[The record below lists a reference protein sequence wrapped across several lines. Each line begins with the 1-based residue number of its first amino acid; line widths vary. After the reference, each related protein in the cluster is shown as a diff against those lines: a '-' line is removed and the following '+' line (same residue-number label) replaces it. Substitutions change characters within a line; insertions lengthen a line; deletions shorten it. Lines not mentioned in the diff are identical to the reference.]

1 MPESSIFPISKI
13 ALVGNPNCG
22 KTALFNQLTGSRQK
36 VANYAGVTVE
46 RKEGQF
52 VTPSKNR
59 ITLIDLP
66 GAYSLKATSLDEAV
80 TRDICMGNYRNEPP
94 PDALI
99 CVIDATN
106 LRLHLRFALEIC
118 RLKRPMMIA
127 LNMSDIAKKRKID
140 IDIPK
145 LESILGICIIPTI
158 GTQKNGIKK
167 LVDNIDTSFKIPTI
181 DIDNQTDLHV
191 EVRKILLK
199 CVHNSSENS
208 VLLDEKIDRLVL
220 HPIIG
225 PLILLILL
233 FIMFQA
239 VFSWAQPFMDG
250 IQDLTGWLGKII
262 ANLLPTGP
270 LRSLIIDGVFAG
282 VGTTFAFLPQILVL
296 FLWIL
301 FLEESGYLPRAAFL
315 LDRIMAS
322 VGLNGRSFI
331 PLLSSFACAIPGIMA
346 TRTIPSAR
354 DRLVTIL
361 IAPLMTCSARL
372 PVYALLISAFIPHKT
387 IGIIFNLQGLV
398 LFGLYLLGIASAF
411 LVALLLKKRKKSY
424 DNTLLLELPS
434 YRFPSVRNILFG
446 LWQRIEIFVNR
457 VGTIILTVSILLW
470 ALSSFPKPPAGVQ
483 GPAIDWS
490 FAGIIGHWIQPL
502 FAPIGF
508 NWEICVALIL
518 GLAAREVAVTS
529 LATVYSIAGVDSDA
543 PGQLVHFLST
553 QWSIATGL
561 SFLAW
566 YVFAPQCFST
576 LAVIKKETSSW
587 KMVIMTACYLFF
599 MAYFASFTTWH
610 IASFFS

>member
-1 MPESSIFPISKI
+1 
-13 ALVGNPNCG
+13 
-22 KTALFNQLTGSRQK
+22 
-36 VANYAGVTVE
+36 
-46 RKEGQF
+46 
-52 VTPSKNR
+52 
-59 ITLIDLP
+59 
-66 GAYSLKATSLDEAV
+66 
-80 TRDICMGNYRNEPP
+80 
-94 PDALI
+94 
-99 CVIDATN
+99 
-106 LRLHLRFALEIC
+106 
-118 RLKRPMMIA
+118 
-127 LNMSDIAKKRKID
+127 
-140 IDIPK
+140 
-145 LESILGICIIPTI
+145 
-158 GTQKNGIKK
+158 
-167 LVDNIDTSFKIPTI
+167 
-181 DIDNQTDLHV
+181 
-191 EVRKILLK
+191 
-199 CVHNSSENS
+199 
-208 VLLDEKIDRLVL
+208 
-220 HPIIG
+220 
-225 PLILLILL
+225 
-233 FIMFQA
+233 MFQA

-518 GLAAREVAVTS
+518 GLAAREVAGTS

>member
-1 MPESSIFPISKI
+1 MTDSSLAPYTKI

-46 RKEGQF
+46 RKEGHF
-52 VTPSKNR
+52 STPQKTKV
-59 ITLIDLP
+59 TLIDLP
-66 GAYSLKATSLDEAV
+66 GAYSLNATSLDEAV
-80 TRDICMGNYRNEPP
+80 TRDICMGTYRNEPP

-127 LNMSDIAKKRKID
+127 LNMSDIAQKQGINV
-140 IDIPK
+140 DIPK
-145 LESILGICIIPTI
+145 LESILGITIVPTI
-158 GTQKNGIKK
+158 ATQKGGIKTLLEK
-167 LVDNIDTSFKIPTI
+167 IDTAFKIPTI
-181 DIDNQTDLHV
+181 QLNDQTDLHI
-191 EVRKILLK
+191 EVRKILLE
-199 CVHNSSENS
+199 CVNHTSEGS
-208 VLLDEKIDRLVL
+208 IALDEKIDRWVL
-220 HPIIG
+220 NPIMG
-225 PLILLILL
+225 PIILLIFL

-239 VFSWAQPFMDG
+239 VFSWAQPFMNG
-250 IQDLTGWLGKII
+250 IQHLTTWLGTIL
-262 ANLLPTGP
+262 ANLLPEGA
-270 LRSLIIDGVFAG
+270 LRSLIIDGIFAG

-301 FLEESGYLPRAAFL
+301 ALEESGYLPRAAFL

-372 PVYALLISAFIPHKT
+372 PVYTLLISAFIPHKT
-387 IGIIFNLQGLV
+387 IAGIFNLQGFV
-398 LFGLYLLGIASAF
+398 LFGLYILGIASAF
-411 LVALLLKKRKKSY
+411 FIALLLKKRKDSY
-424 DNTLLLELPS
+424 ENTLLLELPS
-434 YRFPSVRNILFG
+434 YRFPSIRNIIFG
-446 LWQRIEIFVNR
+446 LWQRIVIFVNR

-470 ALSSFPKPPAGVQ
+470 ALSSFPKPPSGAT

-490 FAGIIGHWIQPL
+490 FAGILGHWIQPL
-502 FAPIGF
+502 FSPIGF

-529 LATVYSIAGVDSDA
+529 LATVYSVAGVDADA
-543 PGQLVHFLST
+543 PGKLVHFLSS

-587 KMVIMTACYLFF
+587 KMMIITACYLFF
-599 MAYFASFTTWH
+599 MAYFASFLTWH